1 MDKKCDYCGVKLTG
15 NRRRFCCNKHKDKYH
30 NRANPRGKFAYL
42 ANTLDNDDDWNFDD
56 MDGHFS
62 NEDN

>member
-1 MDKKCDYCGVKLTG
+1 MIRCDYCGVKLPKK
-15 NRRRFCCNKHKDKYH
+15 RKRFCSYKHKDKYH
-30 NRANPRGKFAYL
+30 NHHKPRGFHKSKKEEE
-42 ANTLDNDDDWNFDD
+42 WNFDD